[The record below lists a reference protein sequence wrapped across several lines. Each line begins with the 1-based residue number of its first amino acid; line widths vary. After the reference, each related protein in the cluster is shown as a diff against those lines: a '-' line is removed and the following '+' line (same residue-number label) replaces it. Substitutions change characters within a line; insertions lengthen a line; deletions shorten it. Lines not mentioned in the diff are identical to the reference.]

1 MNCSDLLLFPEYS
14 YESFP
19 FIIARAKL
27 NLYLVNVRS
36 RQTYDLLQEQKPNF
50 DNEFSA
56 ITSKG
61 KMDSG
66 GTVDIIFSSTK

>member
-1 MNCSDLLLFPEYS
+1 VNCSDLLRFPEYS
-14 YESFP
+14 YEAFP
-19 FIIARAKL
+19 FIIARAKS

-56 ITSKG
+56 ITS
-61 KMDSG
+61 
-66 GTVDIIFSSTK
+66 